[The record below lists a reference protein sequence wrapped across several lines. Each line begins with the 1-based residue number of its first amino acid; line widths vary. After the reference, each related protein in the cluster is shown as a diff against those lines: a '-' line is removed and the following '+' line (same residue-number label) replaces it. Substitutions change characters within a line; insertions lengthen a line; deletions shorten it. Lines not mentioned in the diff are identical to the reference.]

1 MSLGGRAYEI
11 LKCLDGGQGKRFKAI
26 TRPDNLLWSIHLLDR
41 SEATKHRLKAL
52 LRNSEFNTNVPTV
65 IGYYPHADQI
75 ALVCKWIR
83 GVSLGTYLDDVQ
95 RGSRPGISTHQATR
109 LFRGFVHGLSQLH
122 ADKAVVHCDI
132 KPDNVILTAKPQHL
146 VLVDFG
152 SAWILERLAHRDRGD
167 GETPCYTAPEV
178 LGGAQPGFLS
188 DQFSATMIYY
198 EMLTNIMPYDPI
210 GGGAGVAVAGR
221 VPDNSLKPPSRVAPA
236 SSKTPRRLWK
246 QIDRIALL
254 GLDFYPD
261 RRFQTTTDWR
271 KALDRLHCMMQAE
284 NELNGATKWLVAAI
298 EAGVRLFR
306 R

>member
-1 MSLGGRAYEI
+1 MRLGGRVYEI
-11 LKCLDGGQGKRFKAI
+11 LKCLDGGRGQRFKAI
-26 TRPDNLLWSIHLLDR
+26 TWPDKLLWTIHLLER
-41 SEATKHRLKAL
+41 SEATKHRLKTL

-65 IGYYPHADQI
+65 FGYYPYDKQL

-83 GVSLGTYLDDVQ
+83 GVSLREYLDDVK
-95 RGSRPGISTHQATR
+95 RGRRPSISTHQATR

-132 KPDNVILTAKPQHL
+132 KPDNIILTAKPQHL

-152 SAWILERLAHRDRGD
+152 SAWILERLAHRDGGD

-178 LGGAQPGFLS
+178 LGGTQPGFLS

-221 VPDNSLKPPSRVAPA
+221 VPDNSLTPPSRLAPR
-236 SSKTPRRLWK
+236 SSKTPRRLWRK
-246 QIDRIALL
+246 IDKIALR
-254 GLDFYPD
+254 GLDFFPD
-261 RRFQTTTDWR
+261 GRFQTTTDWR
-271 KALDRLHCMMQAE
+271 KTLDRLHCMMQME
-284 NELNGATKWLVAAI
+284 NELTGPSRWMVTAI
-298 EAGVRLFR
+298 EAGLRFFGR
-306 R
+306 